1 MSPASRADAFAVL
14 DLAPGALPAEIKRA
28 FRRLAMQWHPDRNNG
43 HGAAER
49 FRQIKAAHDYL
60 VRGSDE
66 DDEVAPAADAESA
79 PVRGPDQ
86 HETLWLDIEEAIFG
100 GVHVLELERPET
112 CGECAGTGRVTLAS
126 SRMCSCCRG
135 SGRVRSKTGLDHCDA
150 CGGRGYSAEA
160 TCDTCAGSGET
171 RSGRKVRVTVPA
183 GMWPGRRLRLAGKAA
198 AVGDLPPGDLLLQS
212 QLRLHGL
219 FSLRGDALE
228 VTVPVPLFDLL
239 AGSAVPVPVPGG
251 ETETVSVAAG
261 TASETRHTLVGH
273 GLPLRSGGRGDL
285 SVLLQPVLPEKLGK
299 TDLDALRVLQATLA
313 GRESRLYPDLTAW
326 RAQWLRAEPK
336 KGGRKSRKT
345 RS

>member
-1 MSPASRADAFAVL
+1 MQPASRADAFAAL

-60 VRGSDE
+60 VRGDE
-66 DDEVAPAADAESA
+66 DVEADTAADTNSAPA
-79 PVRGPDQ
+79 RGPDQ
-86 HETLWLDIEEAIFG
+86 QETLWLDIEEAIFG
-100 GVHVLELERPET
+100 GVHVLELERPEV
-112 CGECAGTGRVTLAS
+112 CGECAGAGRITLAS

-150 CGGRGYSAEA
+150 CGGRGYSAEVRCE
-160 TCDTCAGSGET
+160 TCDGTGET

-198 AVGDLPPGDLLLQS
+198 PVGDLPPGDLLLHS

-219 FSLRGDALE
+219 FALRGDALE

-239 AGSAVPVPVPGG
+239 AGGAVSVPVPGG
-251 ETETVSVAAG
+251 DIETVSVAAG
-261 TASETRHTLVGH
+261 TVTETRHTLVGH

-285 SVLLQPVLPEKLGK
+285 SVLLQPALPEKLGK
-299 TDLDALRVLQATLA
+299 ADVDALRVLQETLA
-313 GRESRLYPDLTAW
+313 GRESKLYPSLAEW
-326 RAQWLRAEPK
+326 RARWLDATASK
-336 KGGRKSRKT
+336 SGRKSRKKS
-345 RS
+345 R